1 MAPIHICEVVVRNC
15 VSDALEAVYGPRWPW
30 DPTFLLSLPDIY
42 GHYNPRRD
50 LRTVALAQPT
60 TGKVIPELKFVF
72 WQEMFTKRHDTRIW
86 KPHLKRVFPGHD
98 PAKSVVALRKKI
110 YADLGEIRELRNRI
124 AHHEPIFT
132 RRLSEDF
139 EILVELVRL
148 KCQLVASWM
157 VGNQNADALIARPPM
172 FKGGKLWQPSHDEIA
187 SIAYCLWCAG
197 GKKENSA
204 DEDCANAEKILS
216 NP

>member
-1 MAPIHICEVVVRNC
+1 
-15 VSDALEAVYGPRWPW
+15 LWP
-30 DPTFLLSLPDIY
+30 F
-42 GHYNPRRD
+42 
-50 LRTVALAQPT
+50 A
-60 TGKVIPELKFVF
+60 
-72 WQEMFTKRHDTRIW
+72 
-86 KPHLKRVFPGHD
+86 
-98 PAKSVVALRKKI
+98 KKI

-139 EILVELVRL
+139 KLLVELVRL

-157 VGNQNADALIARPPM
+157 VGNQNADALISRPPM

-187 SIAYCLWCAG
+187 SIAYCLWCEG

-204 DEDCANAEKILS
+204 DEDWANAGKILS
-216 NP
+216 GT